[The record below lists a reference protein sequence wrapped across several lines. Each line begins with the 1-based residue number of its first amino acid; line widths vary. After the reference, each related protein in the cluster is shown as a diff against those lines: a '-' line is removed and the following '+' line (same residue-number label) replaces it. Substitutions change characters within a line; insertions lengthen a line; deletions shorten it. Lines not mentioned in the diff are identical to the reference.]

1 VASIVIVEDE
11 PVLRAELKRLLVRS
25 GHQAIEAGSV
35 EEAVRAGAL
44 ACDLVLTDL
53 RLPGASGT
61 DLIARAPG
69 VPVLI
74 MTSYATV
81 KSAVEA
87 MRMGAVDYIAK
98 PLDHDEL
105 LLLVDQILAQ
115 RRSRRPPDATA
126 AHAEGLGELMG
137 RCPAM
142 HDVFARIRQAAP
154 TDATVLIRGEPGSG
168 KELVARAIHALS
180 GRRAVPLVG
189 VNCVAIPPGLVESE
203 LFGRERG
210 AFAGADAARAG
221 LVEAADGGTLF
232 LDEIAELS
240 LPVQGRLLRV
250 LEDGEVRRMG
260 STESR
265 RARFR
270 LLAATHRDLARMVEA
285 GSLRADLY
293 FRLRVV
299 EIVLPPLRDRGDDIE
314 EIALVLVERLG
325 ARLGRPRRT
334 LTPGALKAIRAHRW
348 PGNVR
353 ELENALERA
362 IILSDGGEI
371 SPEHLGLGALR
382 AVDAAAA
389 APARDHEEDLSL
401 VAYFRR
407 FVLTHQAH
415 MSESELAAKLGI
427 SRKSLWER
435 RLRYSIPRNRS
446 SE

>member
-1 VASIVIVEDE
+1 MASILIVEDE
-11 PVLRAELKRLLVRS
+11 PVLRGELKRMLVRS

-35 EEAVRAGAL
+35 EEAMRAGAL
-44 ACDLVLTDL
+44 GCDLVLTDL

-61 DLIARAPG
+61 ELIARAPG

-81 KSAVEA
+81 RSAVEA

-105 LLLVDQILAQ
+105 LLLVDQIVAQ
-115 RRSRRPPDATA
+115 RRSRRRPGASGA
-126 AHAEGLGELMG
+126 AADGLGELKG
-137 RCPAM
+137 RCAAM
-142 HDVFARIRQAAP
+142 QDVFARIRQVAG
-154 TDATVLIRGEPGSG
+154 TDATVLIRGEPGTG
-168 KELVARAIHALS
+168 KELVAQAVHALS
-180 GRRAVPLVG
+180 GRRAVPLVA
-189 VNCVAIPPGLVESE
+189 VNCAAIAPGLVESE
-203 LFGRERG
+203 LFGHERG
-210 AFAGADAARAG
+210 AFPGADEGRAG
-221 LVEAADGGTLF
+221 VVEAADGGTLF
-232 LDEIAELS
+232 LDEIAEL
-240 LPVQGRLLRV
+240 PPPAQARLLRV
-250 LEDGEVRRMG
+250 LEDGEVRRLG
-260 STESR
+260 STRGR

-270 LLAATHRDLARMVEA
+270 LLAASHRDLARMVEA

-293 FRLRVV
+293 FRLCVV
-299 EIVLPPLRDRGDDIE
+299 DIVLPPLRERGDDIE

-362 IILSDGGEI
+362 IILSDRDEI
-371 SPEHLGLGALR
+371 SAEHLGL
-382 AVDAAAA
+382 AA
-389 APARDHEEDLSL
+389 APADPAAAAGEEEDLSL

-407 FVLTHQAH
+407 FVLTHQDH

-435 RLRYSIPRNRS
+435 RLRYSLPRPRGS
-446 SE
+446 Q

>member
-1 VASIVIVEDE
+1 MASILIVEDE
-11 PVLRAELKRLLVRS
+11 PVLREELRRLLVRS
-25 GHQAIEAGSV
+25 GHRATGAGSV

-44 ACDLVLTDL
+44 GCDLVLTDL

-61 DLIARAPG
+61 DLIARAAG

-115 RRSRRPPDATA
+115 RRSRRPPAASA
-126 AHAEGLGELMG
+126 AHADGLGELKG
-137 RCPAM
+137 RCQAM
-142 HDVFARIRQAAP
+142 QDVFARVREVAA
-154 TDATVLIRGEPGSG
+154 TDATVLVRGEPGTG
-168 KELVARAIHALS
+168 KELVARAVHALS
-180 GRRAVPLVG
+180 RRSAVPLVAA
-189 VNCVAIPPGLVESE
+189 NCAAIPPALLESE
-203 LFGRERG
+203 LFGHERG
-210 AFAGADAARAG
+210 AFAGADEARAG
-221 LVEAADGGTLF
+221 LVEVADGGTLF
-232 LDEIAELS
+232 LDEIGELS
-240 LPVQGRLLRV
+240 PTAQGRLLRV

-260 STESR
+260 STEGR

-270 LLAATHRDLARMVEA
+270 LIASTHHDLARRVEA

-299 EIVLPPLRDRGDDIE
+299 EILLPPLRDRGDDIE

-325 ARLGRPRRT
+325 ARLGRPRRA
-334 LTPGALKAIRAHRW
+334 LTPAALKAIRAHRW

-362 IILSDGGEI
+362 IILSDRDEI
-371 SPEHLGLGALR
+371 SPEHLGLT
-382 AVDAAAA
+382 A
-389 APARDHEEDLSL
+389 APAADATAAVHEEDDLSL

-407 FVLTHQAH
+407 FVLTHQDH

-435 RLRYSIPRNRS
+435 RLRYSPPRPRGS
-446 SE
+446 Q